1 MFFTSIFVLHFIYLS
16 LAAEFIPMKFIKLLF
31 LFCLIGSGLYCT
43 NSSNPTSSG
52 QEAAGNMPDPKSKN
66 SSQKGS
72 YIKFAKHEIMD
83 REGTGMVAFT
93 CIIPDGWTVND
104 KLYWDYNDAT
114 LPIRYQ
120 GVFTDKKNKMLIK
133 SYPDVRAVYSSG
145 PTGTSGYPPPVA
157 AIPGLKDMIRKERAG
172 IQYTITAQKLI
183 HKEGPKGG
191 YQQGSYL
198 ETQSEKAFVRIEY
211 SENNEPVEEEF
222 YGQLD
227 IANMISQ
234 GVVTLSSVVWSA
246 NNLYSVKAPKG
257 KLEECRKIALT
268 IKASSK
274 PTLQFYNKFVQ
285 VTKILSD
292 AVYARIYQ
300 AGQISKIISQTNDQ
314 ISKSISDSYW
324 QTQKTYDRTNEQ
336 FSDYMRGVDRY
347 NDGSQTQVQ
356 LPSGYSN
363 AWVND
368 RGEYLLSETNGFDP
382 NTALNG
388 NWKQLEKR

>member
-1 MFFTSIFVLHFIYLS
+1 MLFFYF
-16 LAAEFIPMKFIKLLF
+16 LACCI
-31 LFCLIGSGLYCT
+31 YCT
-43 NSSNPTSSG
+43 NSQNSSSSANTESDNTT
-52 QEAAGNMPDPKSKN
+52 EAKSKKDIEN
-66 SSQKGS
+66 GS
-72 YIKFAKHEIMD
+72 FIKFKKHEIMD

-93 CIIPDGWTVND
+93 CIIPEGWTVND
-104 KLYWDYNDAT
+104 KLYWEYNDAT

-120 GVFTDKKNKMLIK
+120 GVFADNKNNLVIK
-133 SYPDVRAVYSSG
+133 SYPDVRAVYSNG
-145 PTGTSGYPPPVA
+145 PTGSSGYPPPVA

-172 IQYTITAQKLI
+172 IHYSITAEKLI
-183 HKEGPKGG
+183 HKENPKGG

-211 SENNEPVEEEF
+211 TENKQAIEEEF

-234 GVVTLSSVVWSA
+234 GVVTLSSTVWSA

-257 KLEECRKIALT
+257 KLEQCRKIALT

-274 PTLQFYNKFVQ
+274 PTLKFYNKFVQ

-347 NDGSQTQVQ
+347 NDGSETQIQ
-356 LPSGYSN
+356 LPSGYNN

-368 RGEYLLSETNGFDP
+368 RGEYLLSESNGFDP
-382 NTALNG
+382 NTTLTG
-388 NWKQLEKR
+388 NWKQLEKK